1 MTWFN
6 NDEGFEAQR
15 PKKNYVNRFWM
26 PKDSEKTITFV
37 DDTTVM
43 CGETKITSPLFIE
56 EYQLNLN
63 GHWRNWFT
71 RPFKPEDDLL
81 KEMGYRASRVA
92 VFTIIDHSEWT
103 DKKGTLHKDEL
114 KLFVVKRSAP
124 IYKQIEKLMSRHGS
138 LRGRQFNVSRMGDK
152 SPAVGSMLEY
162 QDHIEIEEVP
172 FNYLEILKPKTR
184 EELENIFNPTSDN
197 NNWGGSTKAPETSS
211 WGANTQSSSQTQN
224 QSPTQSSWG
233 SPPSQGDSYFNQ
245 KPNSNDGIPF

>member
-37 DDTTVM
+37 DDTTVL
-43 CGETKITSPLFIE
+43 CGETTITSPLFIE
-56 EYQLNLN
+56 EYQINLN

-92 VFTIIDHSEWT
+92 IFTIIDHSEWT

-124 IYKQIEKLMSRHGS
+124 IYKQIEKLMGRHGS

-162 QDHIEIEEVP
+162 LDHKEPQEIP
-172 FNYLEILKPKTR
+172 FNYLEVLKPKTR
-184 EELENIFNPTSDN
+184 EEIEAIFNPSSDN
-197 NNWGGSTKAPETSS
+197 SGWGSS
-211 WGANTQSSSQTQN
+211 GNTQKEPSSDSWNAQVDKN
-224 QSPTQSSWG
+224 QPQPSWG
-233 SPPSQGDSYFNQ
+233 SGNSSPSQGDSYFNS
-245 KPNSNDGIPF
+245 KPNPNDGNIPF

>member
-37 DDTTVM
+37 DDTTVL
-43 CGETKITSPLFIE
+43 CGETTITSPLFIE
-56 EYQLNLN
+56 EYQINLN

-92 VFTIIDHSEWT
+92 IFTIIDHSEWT

-124 IYKQIEKLMSRHGS
+124 IYKQIEKLMGRHGS

-162 QDHIEIEEVP
+162 LDHKEPQEIP
-172 FNYLEILKPKTR
+172 FNYLEVLKPKTR
-184 EELENIFNPTSDN
+184 EEIEAIFNPSTDN
-197 NNWGGSTKAPETSS
+197 SGWGSS
-211 WGANTQSSSQTQN
+211 GNTQKEPSSDSWNAQVDKN
-224 QSPTQSSWG
+224 QPQSSWG
-233 SPPSQGDSYFNQ
+233 SGNSSPSQGDSYFNQ
-245 KPNSNDGIPF
+245 KSNSNDGIPF

>member
-6 NDEGFEAQR
+6 NDKGFEEQR
-15 PKKNYVNRFWM
+15 PKRIYINRFWM
-26 PKDSEKTITFV
+26 PKDSEKEITFV

-71 RPFKPEDDLL
+71 RPFDPSQDLL

-124 IYKQIEKLMSRHGS
+124 IYKQIEKLMTRQGS
-138 LRGRQFNVSRMGDK
+138 LRGRRFNVSRMGDK

-162 QDHIEIEEVP
+162 LDHAELDCQP
-172 FNYLEILKPKTR
+172 FNYLEILAPKSR
-184 EELENIFNPTSDN
+184 AELESIFNPQPDN
-197 NNWGGSTKAPETSS
+197 SGWGGSTSETSNETS
-211 WGANTQSSSQTQN
+211 WGGGSSQ
-224 QSPTQSSWG
+224 PQSSWDT
-233 SPPSQGDSYFNQ
+233 PKKDSYFN
-245 KPNSNDGIPF
+245 NNNNGNNNIPF

>member
-43 CGETKITSPLFIE
+43 CGDTKITSPLFIE

-103 DKKGTLHKDEL
+103 DKKGTQHKDEL

-138 LRGRQFNVSRMGDK
+138 LRGRVFNVSRMGDK

-162 QDHIEIEEVP
+162 LDHSEPEEVP
-172 FNYLEILKPKTR
+172 FNYLEVLKPKTR
-184 EELENIFNPTSDN
+184 VELEAVFNPATDN
-197 NNWGGSTKAPETSS
+197 SSWGGGNTPKETSS
-211 WGANTQSSSQTQN
+211 WSDKGEDSSSQ
-224 QSPTQSSWG
+224 SSWSNNG
-233 SPPSQGDSYFNQ
+233 SSPSQGDSYFNSKNQ
-245 KPNSNDGIPF
+245 NSNDGKIPF